1 MKKSLF
7 TLAFC
12 LLTASASYAQF
23 SLGFK
28 AALAIGSN
36 RVDSKTNGT
45 SFDSDGATARII
57 IGGIAD
63 IQFAEKYAFST
74 GILYTTKQAKFTE
87 TGSVKYANGGN
98 IGNGSESWGLQY
110 IQIPLTVKLFT
121 SEVFPNAK
129 VYIQAGPQLEILVGK
144 KNKASSFK
152 RAANGNNPTVDE
164 PTMMNSFNP
173 IDVSVT
179 ASAGIE
185 YTIGENILFGGL
197 NFQTGFINTINTTN
211 YATPNGTKVDFTSK
225 NTLFS
230 LEIGIKL

>member
-1 MKKSLF
+1 MKKNLF
-7 TLAFC
+7 ILAFC
-12 LLTASASYAQF
+12 LLATSSSYAQF
-23 SLGFK
+23 TLGFK
-28 AALAIGSN
+28 VGLGVASN
-36 RVDSKTNGT
+36 RVDSKTTGRDF
-45 SFDSDGATARII
+45 SSDGSSARII

-74 GILYTTKQAKFTE
+74 GILYATKQANFKTSIS
-87 TGSVKYANGGN
+87 GSN
-98 IGNGSESWGLQY
+98 IVGAESWGLQY

-129 VYIQAGPQLEILVGK
+129 VYIQAGPQIEILVGK
-144 KNKASSFK
+144 KNKESDFK
-152 RAANGNNPTVDE
+152 IGINE
-164 PTMMNSFNP
+164 PMVSSFNP

-197 NFQTGFINTINTTN
+197 NFQTGFINTINKTN
-211 YATPNGTKVDFTSK
+211 FNNVDFTSK

-230 LEIGIKL
+230 LEVGIKL

>member
-23 SLGFK
+23 TLGFK

-36 RVDSKTNGT
+36 RVDSKTTGLN
-45 SFDSDGATARII
+45 FESDGATARII

-74 GILYTTKQAKFTE
+74 GILYATKQANFKATP
-87 TGSVKYANGGN
+87 TGSNAT
-98 IGNGSESWGLQY
+98 IAESWGLQY

-144 KNKASSFK
+144 KNKESGFK
-152 RAANGNNPTVDE
+152 TVATE
-164 PTMMNSFNP
+164 TMVNSFNP

-197 NFQTGFINTINTTN
+197 NFQTGFINTINKTN
-211 YATPNGTKVDFTSK
+211 YTALNGSKIDFTSK

-230 LEIGIKL
+230 LEVGIKL

>member
-12 LLTASASYAQF
+12 LLAASASYAQF
-23 SLGFK
+23 TLGFK
-28 AALAIGSN
+28 VALGVASN
-36 RVDSKTNGT
+36 RVDSKTTGAN
-45 SFDSDGATARII
+45 FESDGATARII

-74 GILYTTKQAKFTE
+74 GILYATKQANFKA
-87 TGSVKYANGGN
+87 TGAIPGASLA
-98 IGNGSESWGLQY
+98 ESWGLQY

-144 KNKASSFK
+144 KNRESGLKTLTGETIMK
-152 RAANGNNPTVDE
+152 
-164 PTMMNSFNP
+164 SFNP
-173 IDVSVT
+173 VDVSVT

-197 NFQTGFINTINTTN
+197 NFQTGFINTINKTN
-211 YATPNGTKVDFTSK
+211 FNNVDFTSK

-230 LEIGIKL
+230 LEVGIKL

>member
-1 MKKSLF
+1 MKKNLF
-7 TLAFC
+7 ILAFC
-12 LLTASASYAQF
+12 LLTTSASYAQF

-28 AALAIGSN
+28 VALGVASN
-36 RVDSKTNGT
+36 RVDTKTTGLNFG
-45 SFDSDGATARII
+45 SDGPSARIV

-74 GILYTTKQAKFTE
+74 GILYATKQARFTE
-87 TGSVKYANGGN
+87 TGNVKYAAGSN
-98 IGNGSESWGLQY
+98 IPSGSEFWGLQY

-144 KNKASSFK
+144 KNKESSFQ
-152 RAANGNNPTVDE
+152 RASNGINPVADE
-164 PTMMNSFNP
+164 PTMMSSFNP
-173 IDVSVT
+173 VDISVT

-197 NFQTGFINTINTTN
+197 NFQTGFINTINKTN
-211 YATPNGTKVDFTSK
+211 YQTASGSKVDFTSK